1 VSIVIDK
8 AFAEHFANDW
18 IESWNSHDLDR
29 ILTHYSDDFEMS
41 SPLIA
46 QIAGEPS
53 GTLKGKQAIG
63 SYWTKALVLIPDLHF
78 EWVTTLVGANSITL
92 YYRGA
97 RGMAAEVFHFND
109 AGKVFKAFA
118 HYSV

>member
-1 VSIVIDK
+1 MIDK
-8 AFAEHFANDW
+8 LFADHFAAEW

-29 ILTHYSDDFEMS
+29 ILSHYSDDFEMS

-46 QIAGEPS
+46 QIAGVVS
-53 GTLKGKQAIG
+53 GILKGKDAVG
-63 SYWTKALVLIPDLHF
+63 AYWTKALVLIPDLRF
-78 EWVTTLVGANSITL
+78 EWVTTLAGVNSITI

-97 RGMAAEVFHFND
+97 GGMAAEVFHFND
-109 AGKVFKAFA
+109 AGKVIQAFA